1 MALQKE
7 ELTTIEE
14 NVDKNTLVWVP
25 FFQEQFQCQP
35 QFAVLLHSFCLH
47 FELRA

>member
-14 NVDKNTLVWVP
+14 NVDKNNVCSLLVGM
-25 FFQEQFQCQP
+25 QTGAAIMEQYGN
-35 QFAVLLHSFCLH
+35 
-47 FELRA
+47 